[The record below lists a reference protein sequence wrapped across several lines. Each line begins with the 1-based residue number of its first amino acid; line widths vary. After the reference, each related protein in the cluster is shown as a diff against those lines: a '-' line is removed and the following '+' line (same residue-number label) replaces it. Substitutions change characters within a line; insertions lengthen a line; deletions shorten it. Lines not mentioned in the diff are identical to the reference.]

1 MNEGQLDQYD
11 MQCAILRS
19 QDLASVTERTPIPTI
34 DNIPE
39 PLISPFPD
47 WTPER
52 IMDFL
57 SAHSNNT
64 HIVERNFLVIDARSL
79 EDSTCLIGDGCEG
92 FKTLRSTFRN
102 ALLAVLNY
110 GIGNMGIEEEID
122 AVGDDG
128 VSAIG
133 ETEESIAKD
142 REECT
147 IEELFRRC
155 KELGEKNEEE
165 KKKREDHYA
174 SRKQLE
180 SQND

>member
-1 MNEGQLDQYD
+1 MNDGPLDQFD

-19 QDLASVTERTPIPTI
+19 QDLTSVTERTPIPTMN
-34 DNIPE
+34 NIPE

-52 IMDFL
+52 IKDFL
-57 SAHSNNT
+57 KTHSPNT
-64 HIVERNFLVIDARSL
+64 HIIESVFLVIDARSL
-79 EDSTCLIGDGCEG
+79 KDSTCLICDDFTSDEG

-102 ALLAVLNY
+102 ALLSAVNFE
-110 GIGNMGIEEEID
+110 IANMGIEEEID
-122 AVGDDG
+122 QVGQDG

-133 ETEESIAKD
+133 ETQESITRD

-155 KELGEKNEEE
+155 KELEEKYEED
-165 KKKREDHYA
+165 KKKRNIEH
-174 SRKQLE
+174 
-180 SQND
+180 